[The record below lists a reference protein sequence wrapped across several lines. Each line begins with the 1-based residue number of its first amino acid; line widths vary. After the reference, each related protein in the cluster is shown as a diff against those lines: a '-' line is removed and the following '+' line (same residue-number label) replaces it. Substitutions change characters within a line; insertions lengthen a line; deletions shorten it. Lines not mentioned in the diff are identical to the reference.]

1 MLTDTAIRRLK
12 PSDKCTPNRP
22 DKHSDGN
29 GLQLWVR
36 HTGAKKWVIAYR
48 FQGKQTNMTLGDY
61 PAISL
66 QQARLTALEIH
77 TKIKQG
83 INPKTAKPN
92 AVLFGELAGEYHASR
107 NPNNP
112 ANKGKHTVVIGT
124 YKRDLAQYQNDIAPH
139 LAHLDINAITPQL
152 VLDIAKRIE
161 QRGAYD
167 MATRAI
173 DHIKAVFTL
182 ARHKG
187 LYDRMP
193 PTEGIKKALTKTKT
207 EHFARLDFQDLP
219 RLLNDI
225 EHSSCEPLTKL
236 AFLFICYTFVRT
248 KEMRFMTW
256 GEIDWDNALWRIP
269 ADKMKMR
276 KPHIV
281 PLAPQTISIL
291 QQIQAMG
298 LSDTWVFFNP
308 KSKNLISENFL
319 TQALQR
325 LGYSGR
331 MTGHG
336 FRGIASTK
344 LHELQ
349 YSHEAIETQLAH
361 SKADKVSQAYNGAM
375 YLDYRI
381 QMMKEWANLIDDER
395 EKFNKNRCTN

>member
-12 PSDKCTPNRP
+12 PTDKCTPNRP

-36 HTGAKKWVIAYR
+36 HTGAKKWVVAYR
-48 FQGKQTNMTLGDY
+48 YHGKQTNITLGDY

-66 QQARLTALEIH
+66 QQARLQALFIKEQL
-77 TKIKQG
+77 KQG
-83 INPKTAKPN
+83 IDPKTAKPN
-92 AVLFGELAGEYHASR
+92 AVLFGDIAGEYHNNR

-112 ANKGKHTVVIGT
+112 ANAGRHTVVMGT
-124 YKRDLAQYQNDIAPH
+124 YKRDFSQYTHDIAPY
-139 LAHLDINAITPQL
+139 LAHLDINAITSAMI
-152 VLDIAKRIE
+152 LDIAHKIE

-167 MATRAI
+167 MAKRAI
-173 DHIKAVFTL
+173 RQIGAIFAL
-182 ARHKG
+182 ARDKG
-187 LYDRMP
+187 LYDRIP
-193 PTEGIKKALTKTKT
+193 PTHGLEKRLSKRKQ
-207 EHFARLDFQDLP
+207 EHFARLAFHELP
-219 RLLNDI
+219 QLLWDI
-225 EHSSCEPLTKL
+225 ERSSCEPLTKL
-236 AFLFICYTFVRT
+236 AFKFICLTFVRT

-256 GEIDWDNALWRIP
+256 QEVDWDNALWRIP

-281 PLAPQTISIL
+281 PLAPQTLDIL
-291 QQIQAMG
+291 RQIQALG

-308 KSKNLISENFL
+308 KSKNPVSENFL

-325 LGYSGR
+325 LGYGGR

-349 YSHEAIETQLAH
+349 YNHECIELQLAH
-361 SKADKVSQAYNGAM
+361 AKADKVSQAYNGAE
-375 YLDYRI
+375 YLPYRI
-381 QMMKEWANLIDDER
+381 DMMRAWADLIDAEIGKLVHTD
-395 EKFNKNRCTN
+395 

>member
-12 PSDKCTPNRP
+12 PTDKCTPNRP

-36 HTGAKKWVIAYR
+36 HTGAKKWVVAYR
-48 FQGKQTNMTLGDY
+48 YHGKQTNITLGDY

-66 QQARLTALEIH
+66 QQARLQALSIKEQL
-77 TKIKQG
+77 KQG
-83 INPKTAKPN
+83 IDPKTAKPN
-92 AVLFGELAGEYHASR
+92 AVLFGDIAGEYHNNR

-112 ANKGKHTVVIGT
+112 ANAGRHTVVMGT
-124 YKRDLAQYQNDIAPH
+124 YKRDFSQYTHDIAPY
-139 LAHLDINAITPQL
+139 LAHLDINAITSAMI
-152 VLDIAKRIE
+152 LDIAHKIE

-167 MATRAI
+167 MAKRAI
-173 DHIKAVFTL
+173 RQIGAIFAL
-182 ARHKG
+182 ARDKG
-187 LYDRMP
+187 LYDRIP
-193 PTEGIKKALTKTKT
+193 PTHGLEKRLSKRKQ
-207 EHFARLDFQDLP
+207 EHFARLDFQELP
-219 RLLNDI
+219 QLLWDI
-225 EHSSCEPLTKL
+225 ERSSCEPLTKL
-236 AFLFICYTFVRT
+236 AFKFICLTFVRT

-256 GEIDWDNALWRIP
+256 QEVDWDNALWRIP

-281 PLAPQTISIL
+281 PLAPQTLDIL
-291 QQIQAMG
+291 RQIQALG

-308 KSKNLISENFL
+308 KSKNPVSENFL

-325 LGYSGR
+325 LGYGGR

-349 YSHEAIETQLAH
+349 YNHECIELQLAH
-361 SKADKVSQAYNGAM
+361 AKADKVSQAYNGAE
-375 YLDYRI
+375 YLPYRI
-381 QMMKEWANLIDDER
+381 DMMRAWADLIDAEIGKLVHTD
-395 EKFNKNRCTN
+395 